1 MSSSQRFSAHSA
13 TDRVHR
19 ALTWRKEGS
28 RELPF
33 EYREWA
39 GAAMLGYARVREM

>member
-28 RELPF
+28 RDLPREL
-33 EYREWA
+33 A
-39 GAAMLGYARVREM
+39 GGAMLGYARVGEM